1 MKKILL
7 LGDSIRMGYDSFVK
21 KELKEYEVYYDDTDN
36 GRFSSYTIWQFNLL
50 NNKFGPFD
58 VVHFN
63 NGYWDMNHEGPKGEE
78 AFPLEDYLH
87 NLKRL
92 IGLIRETKAIPIF
105 ALTTPI
111 CDKLQTIPGFG
122 PLGYKNEWVIKYNE
136 AAKELMAKENVLVND
151 LYTLLLDDEHYYKC
165 EDSLHLTEAGYKKC
179 ALEVSKMVREV
190 LK

>member
-21 KELKEYEVYYDDTDN
+21 KELKEYEVYYDDADN

-111 CDKLQTIPGFG
+111 CDKLQTISKRPSATR
-122 PLGYKNEWVIKYNE
+122 N
-136 AAKELMAKENVLVND
+136 LM
-151 LYTLLLDDEHYYKC
+151 
-165 EDSLHLTEAGYKKC
+165 DSLAAGYFWT
-179 ALEVSKMVREV
+179 SSNIISDSRS
-190 LK
+190 